1 MINQIYHASDEVKPR
16 SMHSVH
22 LMIDEELGE
31 LARAI
36 NRPGR
41 CDEPAFN
48 ELCDLI
54 ICLAD
59 MMWLCDSYDAITRY
73 SDERY
78 SNELGKW
85 FKRAYPRDE
94 YLAFQD
100 LKRTVNLI
108 DLDRDTSH
116 VFQRCHD
123 AMTVCMSML
132 RTFEPGLSYEDLST
146 LARVIIARKCAK
158 WVGLTA

>member
-16 SMHSVH
+16 SLHSVH

-36 NRPGR
+36 NRPAR

-59 MMWLCDSYDAITRY
+59 MMWLCNNYDAILHHSDTRY
-73 SDERY
+73 
-78 SNELGKW
+78 ELELKKW
-85 FKRAYPRDE
+85 FSREYPRDQ
-94 YLAFQD
+94 YLAFQE
-100 LKRTVNLI
+100 LKKTVVAI
-108 DLDRDTSH
+108 DLDRDTSY
-116 VFQRCHD
+116 VFQRCVD
-123 AMTVCMSML
+123 AMNVCMSML
-132 RTFEPGLSYEDLST
+132 RTFEPVYSYEELVAYT
-146 LARVIIARKCAK
+146 RVIIARKCAK
-158 WVGLTA
+158 WVGLKA

>member
-16 SMHSVH
+16 SLHSVH
-22 LMIDEELGE
+22 LMIDEEMGE

-48 ELCDLI
+48 ELCDVI

-59 MMWLCDSYDAITRY
+59 MMWLCDNYSAILHHNDTRY
-73 SDERY
+73 E
-78 SNELGKW
+78 NELKKW

-94 YLAFQD
+94 YLVFQE
-100 LKRTVNLI
+100 LKKEVNAI
-108 DLDRDTSH
+108 DLNRDFSH
-116 VFQRCHD
+116 IFQRCVD
-123 AMTVCMSML
+123 SMNICMSML
-132 RTFEPGLSYEDLST
+132 RTFEPTLSYEDLVALT
-146 LARVIIARKCAK
+146 RVTIARKCAK

>member
-16 SMHSVH
+16 SLHSVH

-59 MMWLCDSYDAITRY
+59 MMWLCNNYDAILHHHDTRY
-73 SDERY
+73 
-78 SNELGKW
+78 ELELQKW
-85 FKRAYPRDE
+85 FKRAYSRDE

-100 LKRTVNLI
+100 LKATVNAI
-108 DLDRDTSH
+108 DLNRDTSV
-116 VFQRCHD
+116 VFQRCAD
-123 AMTVCMSML
+123 SLNVCMSMM
-132 RTFEPGLSYEDLST
+132 RTFEPEMTYESLVAY
-146 LARVIIARKCAK
+146 ARVVIARKCAK

>member
-1 MINQIYHASDEVKPR
+1 MINQIYHASDTVAPR
-16 SMHSVH
+16 SLHSVH

-48 ELCDLI
+48 ELCDLM

-59 MMWLCDSYDAITRY
+59 MMWLCNNYDAIVHY
-73 SDERY
+73 SDERF
-78 SNELGKW
+78 NAELQKW

-100 LKRTVNLI
+100 LKKAVVAV
-108 DLDRDTSH
+108 DLDRDASY
-116 VFQRCHD
+116 VFQRCVD
-123 AMTVCMSML
+123 AMNVCMSML
-132 RTFEPGLSYEDLST
+132 RTFESGLSYEELVALT
-146 LARVIIARKCAK
+146 RVTIARKCAK
-158 WVGLTA
+158 WIGLKH